1 MFCLENMKVLKNY
14 SYNLSYQL
22 LTIILP
28 FITTPYVTRV
38 FTSSALGSYGYY
50 NSIVA
55 YFVLAATLGIST
67 YATKEISSHILDR
80 SKVFWEIYTIQW
92 IASAIALVLY
102 LLACCLLP
110 GMQNPIAYILSIS
123 LISKGLDI
131 SWLFQGVEDFK
142 RITIRNII
150 VRVIGVISIFIF
162 VRHESDLYL
171 YVFLLTFYELL
182 GQLSM
187 WLPARELISRPE
199 IVFSRVRRHLLPVVI
214 LFLPQIAI
222 SLYTTLDR
230 TFLGIFAS
238 TRDVGLY
245 EQAFKLV
252 TILLTIVTSLGT
264 VMLPRVSQLLSQ
276 KEYRGVLKLY
286 EFSFLLYNMI
296 IFPVIAGMIVVN
308 ENFVQFFLGSQFQDA
323 KYAIM
328 IMIWKMFFIGWTNI
342 IGIQILIPHNKHKEF
357 MVSTTIPAFFSII
370 CNLVLIPYFGY
381 IGAAITSVL
390 TESVVW
396 FIQLYYAREVLKEL
410 TILPHVIKVIL
421 ATGVMSGILLVIRS
435 FINFSPALNVI
446 ALSVIG
452 MLVYSVIVVVF
463 KIVDLREIKI
473 RLKGSNYK

>member
-1 MFCLENMKVLKNY
+1 MKLLKNY

-22 LTIILP
+22 LVILLP

-55 YFVLAATLGIST
+55 YFILVATLGINT
-67 YATKEISSHILDR
+67 YATKEISSHIVDR

-102 LLACCLLP
+102 LFICWSLP
-110 GMQNPIAYILSIS
+110 GMQNPIAYILGVS

-142 RITIRNII
+142 KITIRNMT
-150 VRVIGVISIFIF
+150 VRVIGVISIFLF

-187 WLPARELISRPE
+187 WIPAREWIQKPTIS
-199 IVFSRVRRHLLPVVI
+199 FNGVRRHLLPVVT

-230 TFLGIFAS
+230 TFLGFFAS

-252 TILLTIVTSLGT
+252 SILLTIVTSLGA

-276 KEYRGVLKLY
+276 NQHKEVLKLY
-286 EFSFLLYNMI
+286 EFSFYLYNMI
-296 IFPVIAGMIVVN
+296 IFPVIAGMMIVN
-308 ENFVQFFLGSQFQDA
+308 DNFVRFFLGIQFQDA

-328 IMIWKMFFIGWTNI
+328 LMVWRMFFIGWTNI
-342 IGIQILIPHNKHKEF
+342 MGIQILIPHNKHKEF

-370 CNLVLIPYFGY
+370 CNLVMIPYWGY

-396 FIQLYYAREVLKEL
+396 FIQLYYAREVMKEL
-410 TILPHVIKVIL
+410 TILPHVIKVAI
-421 ATGVMSGILLVIRS
+421 ATGVMSGILLIVKSWIH
-435 FINFSPALNVI
+435 FSPILNVMI
-446 ALSVIG
+446 LAVIG
-452 MLVYSVIVVVF
+452 ILIYSIIVIGF
-463 KIVDLREIKI
+463 KIVDLKELKM
-473 RLKGSNYK
+473 RLKG